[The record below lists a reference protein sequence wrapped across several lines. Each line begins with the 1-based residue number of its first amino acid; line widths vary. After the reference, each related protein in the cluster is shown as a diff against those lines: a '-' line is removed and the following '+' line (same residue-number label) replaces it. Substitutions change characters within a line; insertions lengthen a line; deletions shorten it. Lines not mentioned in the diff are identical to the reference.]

1 MGHALWWGGPGA
13 DVLCKEWRWGPC
25 VVALYPVTTLKRRVA
40 VNVGALLQWRLEY
53 AALRGPIMFTSL
65 SKIKKAKG
73 ASPDRLEENVAQA
86 IYELQVNSDKLK
98 GPLREVHITAAKE
111 VDVGGGKQCIVVF
124 VPVPMLGQFQ
134 KVIKERSL
142 IEELEKKFAGQS
154 IIVIAERRILRKE
167 SRNTRQLKQ
176 LRPRSRTLTAVHES
190 ILDDLVFP
198 TEIVGKRTRVRQD
211 GSKLLK
217 VHLHH
222 ENKPNG
228 DRLDTFSRVYK
239 NLTGKDIVFE
249 FPASH

>member
-1 MGHALWWGGPGA
+1 
-13 DVLCKEWRWGPC
+13 
-25 VVALYPVTTLKRRVA
+25 
-40 VNVGALLQWRLEY
+40 
-53 AALRGPIMFTSL
+53 MFTSL

>member
-1 MGHALWWGGPGA
+1 M
-13 DVLCKEWRWGPC
+13 LCPC
-25 VVALYPVTTLKRRVA
+25 LHPSNTP
-40 VNVGALLQWRLEY
+40 LLC
-53 AALRGPIMFTSL
+53 
-65 SKIKKAKG
+65 
-73 ASPDRLEENVAQA
+73 
-86 IYELQVNSDKLK
+86 
-98 GPLREVHITAAKE
+98 GPLQE

-217 VHLHH
+217 V
-222 ENKPNG
+222 
-228 DRLDTFSRVYK
+228 
-239 NLTGKDIVFE
+239 
-249 FPASH
+249 